1 MQVQAKAMAA
11 ADLSSVGAKVV
22 ARAVCVE
29 RCVLSG
35 ERVCVVSSGACV
47 VRTTPLLGR
56 KRIGEECLCTRA
68 ARGVSVRGM
77 AAGWAQGL
85 CRSCRVEDE
94 TWVHLELRR

>member
-1 MQVQAKAMAA
+1 MYLGESGRERCQVQAKARAA

-47 VRTTPLLGR
+47 VRPPLV
-56 KRIGEECLCTRA
+56 
-68 ARGVSVRGM
+68 AR
-77 AAGWAQGL
+77 
-85 CRSCRVEDE
+85 
-94 TWVHLELRR
+94 